1 MEVHGSSPT
10 SPPLTLPASARHEM
24 LVERAHPRSGS
35 RRIFSRNSREMRAN
49 PGQQVFSQS
58 TTSCGEDSRR
68 AVNTDDLLQEGLL
81 SRQRTGGLPR
91 HPTPC
96 PDQGGYRGGIGGP
109 RTTYYALGTLR
120 SCAVVRSTPFWQRT
134 TLLSFPFSPPDFDS
148 SPTMPRSHLLL
159 LRTSRRCAP
168 SRRLTQSSP
177 GLPIIWLALFQRF
190 ELTEDE
196 ELTDICQALRSMG
209 RVRIC
214 EDPVVDA
221 YCTTDGQSLPPGPM

>member
-1 MEVHGSSPT
+1 
-10 SPPLTLPASARHEM
+10 M
-24 LVERAHPRSGS
+24 LVEEAHPRSGS

-81 SRQRTGGLPR
+81 SRAEDRRTSPTPNALPR
-91 HPTPC
+91 P
-96 PDQGGYRGGIGGP
+96 RGGIGGIGG
-109 RTTYYALGTLR
+109 TSYYVLR
-120 SCAVVRSTPFWQRT
+120 SGYASECAVVRSTPFWQRT
-134 TLLSFPFSPPDFDS
+134 TLLSFPFSSPDFS

-168 SRRLTQSSP
+168 SRRLTQSSL

-196 ELTDICQALRSMG
+196 ELTNICQALRSMG

-221 YCTTDGQSLPPGPM
+221 YCATDGRSLPPGPM